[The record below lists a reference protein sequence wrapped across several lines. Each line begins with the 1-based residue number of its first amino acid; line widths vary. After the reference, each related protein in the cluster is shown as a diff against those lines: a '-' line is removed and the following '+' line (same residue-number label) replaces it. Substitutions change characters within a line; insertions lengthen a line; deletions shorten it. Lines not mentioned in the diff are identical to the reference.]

1 MALNIMHRPLIMEC
15 PICLAEARNLTPR
28 TYQGLIV
35 GCPRCGAYRVMK
47 AAIGTLPQLKVER
60 RLEALT
66 KAKIY
71 TSPKS
76 WPTISKAC
84 L

>member
-1 MALNIMHRPLIMEC
+1 MDTTHRPLTIEC
-15 PICLAEARNLTPR
+15 PICRAEARNLTPI

-35 GCPRCGAYRVMK
+35 GCPRCGAYRIMK
-47 AAIGTLPQLKVER
+47 GAISSLPQLKVEK
-60 RLEALT
+60 RLAALT
-66 KAKIY
+66 KAKIF
-71 TSPKS
+71 TSPKA

>member
-1 MALNIMHRPLIMEC
+1 MALNIMHRLIMEC

-35 GCPRCGAYRVMK
+35 GCPRCGVYRVMK
-47 AAIGTLPQLKVER
+47 AAIGALPRLKVEK

-71 TSPKS
+71 TSPKA
-76 WPTISKAC
+76 WPTISNAC

>member
-1 MALNIMHRPLIMEC
+1 MALNIMHRSLIMEC

-35 GCPRCGAYRVMK
+35 GCPRCGVYRVMK
-47 AAIGTLPQLKVER
+47 AAIGALPKLKVEK

-71 TSPKS
+71 TSPKA